1 MDKQVIMKK
10 VDKIVTKHIE
20 LIESKDDEKLAGKLF
35 LLSIEAEIENME
47 AILEVSLLA
56 YIMSQE

>member
-20 LIESKDDEKLAGKLF
+20 LIESKDEEKLAGKLF
-35 LLSIEAEIENME
+35 LLGIEAEKENIE
-47 AILEVSLLA
+47 AILELSLLV
-56 YIMSQE
+56 YIMSQK